1 MIAPPAPGRHDRPP
15 TIGAVTA
22 RAPREAPQR
31 RERQELCELFRALG
45 PDAPTLCE
53 GWATRHL
60 AAHLVVRERHPLG
73 AVGIVVRPLAHRHD
87 EAIESTLARHD
98 YLAIVDRI
106 EAGPPPWWCPVD
118 RFVNLVE
125 FVVHHE
131 DARRGGPVWEP
142 RPPAEVAALDA
153 AVWRFLRRAGRLYG
167 HRLPDVVMELRIP
180 PADGAVG
187 AAAVFSGPPITLGSR
202 GPRVVAEG
210 RPVEL
215 LLFLNGRQRAARVAL
230 DGPPVATA
238 ALHAASLG
246 L

>member
-1 MIAPPAPGRHDRPP
+1 
-15 TIGAVTA
+15 
-22 RAPREAPQR
+22 
-31 RERQELCELFRALG
+31 LFRALG

-60 AAHLVVRERHPLG
+60 AAHLVVRERQPLG
-73 AVGIVVRPLAHRHD
+73 AVGILVRPLAHRHD
-87 EAIESTLARHD
+87 EAIESTLARHSYD
-98 YLAIVDRI
+98 AIVDRV

-118 RFVNLVE
+118 RLVNLVE

-131 DARRGGPVWEP
+131 DARRGGSTWEP
-142 RPPAEVAALDA
+142 RPPAELATLDVAI
-153 AVWRFLRRAGRLYG
+153 WRFLRRAGRLYG

-187 AAAVFSGPPITLGSR
+187 EAAVGSVRGAGGVFAGPPITLGRR
-202 GPRVVAEG
+202 GPQVVAEG

-238 ALHAASLG
+238 ALHAASFG
-246 L
+246 P